1 MCIGNAVQET
11 IQTNKNGEFAG
22 DVQLKLPW
30 IPEAPGL
37 VVERI
42 TVGHSFSQLSE
53 VEPEHCKNGNQLS
66 RFDQSQSIPESRYG
80 LLIGCVK
87 QLDASRNHRSRFPVF
102 LGASGIQGSCD
113 AGLLTFGDKF

>member
-22 DVQLKLPW
+22 HVQLKLPW

-53 VEPEHCKNGNQLS
+53 VEPEHCKSGN
-66 RFDQSQSIPESRYG
+66 
-80 LLIGCVK
+80 
-87 QLDASRNHRSRFPVF
+87 
-102 LGASGIQGSCD
+102 
-113 AGLLTFGDKF
+113 